1 MAAEPSTSA
10 PPALRPGWSAPKPD
24 KLPAPSIWPATLAG
38 AIMLLVWGLVTSLII
53 SGVAI
58 LLLALALA
66 GWIQAIRY
74 ERSKH

>member
-1 MAAEPSTSA
+1 
-10 PPALRPGWSAPKPD
+10 
-24 KLPAPSIWPATLAG
+24 
-38 AIMLLVWGLVTSLII
+38 MLLVWGLVTSLII